1 MSVADILKKHG
12 NWMPVKELVTMV
24 ERQFSVG
31 DRQAYRE
38 IKQAW
43 KDGEIRKLVLPDR
56 SVLCGLPEWP
66 FLPKPAK
73 TRGNTVSFQDAF
85 LYRCF
90 KELDKIAEDILD
102 KEANSAYVELKAFQA
117 KQPKAVQDR
126 MQPYFQEYLRRAN
139 KIDEVYKGPYLG
151 ERWRIRDSAKREELL
166 ELLSK
171 ISEILHEQVAKKN
184 AQ

>member
-12 NWMPVKELVTMV
+12 KWMTVKELVSVV
-24 ERQFSVG
+24 ERRLNVS

-66 FLPKPAK
+66 FLPKSAK
-73 TRGNTVSFQDAF
+73 KLGETLSFQDAF
-85 LYRCF
+85 LYKCF
-90 KELDKIAEDILD
+90 NELDKIAKDIVS
-102 KEANSAYVELKAFQA
+102 KEPNSAYVELKAFQA
-117 KQPKAVQDR
+117 KQPRFIQDKL
-126 MQPYFQEYLRRAN
+126 QPHFQEYLKKASSFD
-139 KIDEVYKGPYLG
+139 KVYNGPYLG
-151 ERWRIRDSAKREELL
+151 KSWRKGVSAKRQELL

-171 ISEILHEQVAKKN
+171 ISEILHEQLEKETA
-184 AQ
+184 